1 MEATKPAWMLKQIG
15 NDPNTMAI
23 VPQGEGDSD
32 SESQYNS
39 DNAEDDAENFPPGP
53 VDAEHCLAGGPG
65 FAGQFLPNWGS
76 PSFKLIARKA
86 QLVGTAGGAAESP
99 AHFYI
104 TAKDSRG
111 TRIKDG
117 GAYVVVTARA
127 VGPGTTSPPVHG
139 SVKDNKDGSYTATY
153 TVPSRGN
160 YEVSIYPATPKYP
173 SPADDTN
180 QFE

>member
-1 MEATKPAWMLKQIG
+1 MLVSTCE
-15 NDPNTMAI
+15 PL
-23 VPQGEGDSD
+23 
-32 SESQYNS
+32 
-39 DNAEDDAENFPPGP
+39 FP
-53 VDAEHCLAGGPG
+53 L
-65 FAGQFLPNWGS
+65 L
-76 PSFKLIARKA
+76 KLFGRRT
-86 QLVGTAGGAAESP
+86 QPVGTAGGAAERP

-127 VGPGTTSPPVHG
+127 VGPGATSPPVHG

-160 YEVSIYPATPKYP
+160 YEVSIHHATPSHSP
-173 SPADDTN
+173 SADN
-180 QFE
+180 IN